1 MSKEDVTVHQS
12 RHGETRETTR
22 SFPNWDAARG
32 FVTAQC
38 EGTLPPRR
46 RVASSLLGEA
56 AWNSTMT
63 TWIYAYGDLE
73 FTVEGPVE
81 D

>member
-56 AWNSTMT
+56 AWDSTMA
-63 TWIYAYGDLE
+63 TWVYAYGDLE